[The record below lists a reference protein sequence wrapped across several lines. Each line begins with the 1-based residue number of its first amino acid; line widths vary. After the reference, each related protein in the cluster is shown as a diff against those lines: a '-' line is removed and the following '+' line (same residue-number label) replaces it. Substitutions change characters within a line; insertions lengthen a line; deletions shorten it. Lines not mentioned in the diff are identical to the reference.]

1 MKNILKKDVYDIL
14 VRKEFS
20 EVEKYMKE
28 GYKNLEINDE
38 EAYYTEIRDT
48 TNSDFVI
55 QILCGDNK
63 DNKIEDDKITLVR
76 VFDQDSVTMIIMD
89 LINEFGWDS
98 VKWIFTS

>member
-1 MKNILKKDVYDIL
+1 MKKILEKDVHDIL

-28 GYKNLEINDE
+28 KYKNLEINDKE
-38 EAYYTEIRDT
+38 KCYTEIRDI

-55 QILCGDNK
+55 QILCGDEEGN
-63 DNKIEDDKITLVR
+63 KITLVR
-76 VFDQDSVTMIIMD
+76 VFSRDSITTMIID

-98 VKWIFTS
+98 IKWIFTS